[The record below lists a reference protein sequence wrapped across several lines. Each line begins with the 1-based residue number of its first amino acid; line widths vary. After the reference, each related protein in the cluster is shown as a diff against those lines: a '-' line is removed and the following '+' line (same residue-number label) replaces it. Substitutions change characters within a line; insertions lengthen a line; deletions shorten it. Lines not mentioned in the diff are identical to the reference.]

1 MVGCMKKRTDT
12 HGSSQGSP
20 PASSRRSFAARLRA
34 RTRDGGWPPAG
45 GREYEAARMHA
56 ELSVIAEH
64 RSGFDHFSR

>member
-34 RTRDGGWPPAG
+34 RARNGGGPTA